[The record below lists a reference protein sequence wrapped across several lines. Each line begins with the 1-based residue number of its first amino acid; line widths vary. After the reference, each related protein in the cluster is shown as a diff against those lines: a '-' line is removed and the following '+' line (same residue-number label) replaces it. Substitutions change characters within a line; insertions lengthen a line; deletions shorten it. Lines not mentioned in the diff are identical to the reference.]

1 MDSDATPPQHVPQ
14 HVAIIPDGN
23 RRWAKERGLPAA
35 AGHMEGYARIKEL
48 IRSARDEGV
57 LYLTLWAF
65 STENWSRSKDEVN
78 QLSLLIAH
86 GLEELHKEALQEK
99 TKVVHL
105 GRKDR
110 LSPRIQKAI
119 EAIEEDTK
127 DFSDFC
133 ICMAV
138 DYGGHDEVE
147 RATQEMLARGDSE
160 IFSYLDTRRLNI
172 PDPDLIIRTSG
183 EKRTSGFMPLQGA
196 YAEWIFD
203 ERNFPDFTKECFR
216 EALAEYAKRN
226 RRFGV

>member
-86 GLEELHKEALQEK
+86 GLEELH
-99 TKVVHL
+99 
-105 GRKDR
+105 
-110 LSPRIQKAI
+110 
-119 EAIEEDTK
+119 
-127 DFSDFC
+127 
-133 ICMAV
+133 
-138 DYGGHDEVE
+138 
-147 RATQEMLARGDSE
+147 
-160 IFSYLDTRRLNI
+160 N
-172 PDPDLIIRTSG
+172 
-183 EKRTSGFMPLQGA
+183 
-196 YAEWIFD
+196 
-203 ERNFPDFTKECFR
+203 
-216 EALAEYAKRN
+216 
-226 RRFGV
+226 